1 VAGHCL
7 VPAVLAAVQHPPG
20 VDGKKEELMMQ
31 LICPIFGDLMFDG
44 IGLAGLL
51 FALFLIWEA
60 LKEWRIRIRRAR
72 TARERAR
79 AR

>member
-1 VAGHCL
+1 ML
-7 VPAVLAAVQHPPG
+7 Q
-20 VDGKKEELMMQ
+20 LMRP
-31 LICPIFGDLMFDG
+31 LFGDLMFDG
-44 IGLAGLL
+44 IGLIGFL
-51 FALFLIWEA
+51 FALYLIWEA